1 MPKGR
6 CNKGSARTMFERAI
20 LAVESET
27 GVEWERMLSRKRGGH
42 AAGAARSLAMAVSV
56 AAGIPVFLVGRMF
69 CRSWATVDEARAET
83 LARCL
88 VDQAERD
95 RFIRILYQVLG
106 K

>member
-1 MPKGR
+1 
-6 CNKGSARTMFERAI
+6 
-20 LAVESET
+20 
-27 GVEWERMLSRKRGGH
+27 
-42 AAGAARSLAMAVSV
+42 
-56 AAGIPVFLVGRMF
+56 MF